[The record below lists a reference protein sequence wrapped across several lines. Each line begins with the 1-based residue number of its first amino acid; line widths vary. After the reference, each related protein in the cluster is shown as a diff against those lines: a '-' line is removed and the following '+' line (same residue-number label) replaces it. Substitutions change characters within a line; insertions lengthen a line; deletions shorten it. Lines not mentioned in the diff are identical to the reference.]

1 MSFSF
6 DVDYLEDLKPLLA
19 LLKEAGRSDT
29 IEKTEDCK
37 ALGST
42 GGEILS
48 CICGS
53 LRTARK
59 EGVNRPTEN
68 AVNEYLK
75 KAGPGY

>member
-6 DVDYLEDLKPLLA
+6 DVDYVEDLKPLLA
-19 LLKEAGRSDT
+19 LLEEAARSDT
-29 IEKTEDCK
+29 IEKIEDCK